1 MFCCNAL
8 YLNMAN
14 GIKHVLFNLEQ
25 NFYNLCPTRCK
36 MNIEDF
42 EFKKKTTQGEIYTV
56 HMIPIL
62 CVLIYPCIYAKLA
75 YFAF

>member
-36 MNIEDF
+36 MNLEDF
-42 EFKKKTTQGEIYTV
+42 EFKKNNTGGNI
-56 HMIPIL
+56 HGAHDSNIM
-62 CVLIYPCIYAKLA
+62 CIDISMHIC
-75 YFAF
+75 